1 MATEV
6 SQISEA
12 LRAFALDL
20 PGAFEDFP
28 WGERVIK
35 VNKKIFVF
43 LGAKE
48 GERTELYLGVKLPE
62 SAEDVLILPFA
73 EPMGYNLGKSGW
85 VEFHFPPG
93 TIPPACFVQP
103 WIVES
108 YRAVAP
114 KAMGAKVRLP

>member
-1 MATEV
+1 MASEAYQT
-6 SQISEA
+6 SEA
-12 LRAFALDL
+12 LCAFALGL
-20 PGAFEDFP
+20 PNAWEDFP

-43 LGAKE
+43 FGAQE
-48 GERTELYLGVKLPE
+48 PERTDLYLGVKLPD

-73 EPMGYNLGKSGW
+73 TPMGYNLGKHDW
-85 VEFHFPPG
+85 IAFNFPPG
-93 TIPPACFVQP
+93 EIPPARIVMP

-114 KAMGAKVRLP
+114 KALSAQVSLL